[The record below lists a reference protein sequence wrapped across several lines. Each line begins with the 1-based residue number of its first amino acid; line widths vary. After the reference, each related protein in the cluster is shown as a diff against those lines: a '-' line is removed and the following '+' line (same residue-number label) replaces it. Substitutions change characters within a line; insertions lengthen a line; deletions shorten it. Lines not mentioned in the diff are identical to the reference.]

1 MTVDNIGRQVA
12 AANTALDENQVAGII
27 FAGLFE
33 TGPHRTT
40 SAMKYVALQGIKAAL
55 VEWKKQLLAAAG
67 RDVDKYKLGPRR
79 RQARAGRAEAQGR
92 HLEER
97 GQGLAEVHCNCFN
110 D

>member
-1 MTVDNIGRQVA
+1 MTADNIGRQVA

-67 RDVDKYKLGPRR
+67 RDVDKYKSAHADAKRELDELKLKVAIWKKEGK
-79 RQARAGRAEAQGR
+79 
-92 HLEER
+92 
-97 GQGLAEVHCNCFN
+97 V
-110 D
+110 